1 MDFAEP
7 GVDFVALASSLGMKA
22 QRITE
27 ADAIAPALK
36 ASVASGVPTLLDVV
50 VEGKV

>member
-1 MDFAEP
+1 M
-7 GVDFVALASSLGMKA
+7 GMKA

-27 ADAIAPALK
+27 PDAIAPAVK
-36 ASVASGVPTLLDVV
+36 ESVASGVPTLLDVV